1 MFSKYNGTRVVPIKR
16 EREIDSETLFF
27 RERVG
32 LGILLLGVQKK
43 SYGVEQEDAKL
54 AMNVK

>member
-16 EREIDSETLFF
+16 ERDSETLFF
-27 RERVG
+27 RERV
-32 LGILLLGVQKK
+32 GILLLGVQKK

>member
-16 EREIDSETLFF
+16 ERDSETLFF